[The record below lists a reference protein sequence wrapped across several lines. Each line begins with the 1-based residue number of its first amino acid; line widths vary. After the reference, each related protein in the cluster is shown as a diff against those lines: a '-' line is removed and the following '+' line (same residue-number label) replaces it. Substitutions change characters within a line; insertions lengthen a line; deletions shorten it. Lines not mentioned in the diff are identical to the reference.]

1 MNIVNI
7 LLTNRNGGLEQAF
20 YDYSLLLHQ
29 LGHQVIAIVR
39 EDAPYID
46 KISEIGV
53 KIVKIKNNFGYID
66 LLAIKN
72 LKNIFNEFDIDVVFS
87 HAGRSTQLCRK
98 AIKRI
103 KQKKIFHRPPPKYLI
118 GNLLKHESSLN
129 ILLIHLMKQ

>member
-103 KQKKIFHRPPPKYLI
+103 KPKGYGSQGI
-118 GNLLKHESSLN
+118 YNDF
-129 ILLIHLMKQ
+129 